1 MPISVYDINT
11 FLKADATLTS
21 IAGKVMNFFPVLGY
35 GTETPPFVIYYYN
48 PAIPSVESYWN
59 RYDAI
64 RYSIYDSNVDRLF
77 QISERMIYLLGRG
90 DQIQGTVPSSNVRV
104 VSSQLVGSGLSEP
117 LEKEGWYQ
125 MDLDFSVFSVSL

>member
-48 PAIPSVESYWN
+48 PSIPSVESYWN

-64 RYSIYDSNVDRLF
+64 RYSVYDSNVDRLF

-104 VSSQLVGSGLSEP
+104 VSSQLVGTGLSEP

>member
-64 RYSIYDSNVDRLF
+64 RYSVYDSDVDRLF

-104 VSSQLVGSGLSEP
+104 VSSQLVGTGLSEP

-125 MDLDFSVFSVSL
+125 MDLDFSVFSLSL

>member
-77 QISERMIYLLGRG
+77 QISERMIYLLGRA
-90 DQIQGTVPSSNVRV
+90 DQIQGTVPSANVRV

>member
-48 PAIPSVESYWN
+48 PSIPSVESYWN

-64 RYSIYDSNVDRLF
+64 RYSVYDSDVDRLF

-104 VSSQLVGSGLSEP
+104 VSSQLVGTGLSEP